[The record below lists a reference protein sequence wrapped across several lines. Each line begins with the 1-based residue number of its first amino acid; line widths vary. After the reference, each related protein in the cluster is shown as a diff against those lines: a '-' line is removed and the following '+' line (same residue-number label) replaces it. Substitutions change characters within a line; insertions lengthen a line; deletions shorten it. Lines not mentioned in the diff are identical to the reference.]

1 MFRNFHLPRWWFA
14 AFSGFVIWLLLLAVL
29 SQHWVFY
36 QQQQQAVLQSERL
49 SAFIRYEIGR
59 YADVAAELAI
69 SASLQQQLAAG
80 GSNSLNSYLRDL
92 QQASKTEDVYLLDL
106 NGKVIAA
113 SNFQSPA
120 SYVGR
125 DFSFRPYVQQALAG
139 KPGHYY
145 ALGHTS
151 GRRGYYFSA
160 PVYEQQ
166 RLKSQPPTIKAVLA
180 LKIDLEPIEH
190 HQQNIA
196 GLDGW
201 HFLVTGQSDEVFLSD
216 RPDWRFKRLHNRPMS
231 ESEQQRYLTK
241 TLEPLGQKQQAALL
255 APAYTL
261 WQLPSAQHNQH
272 FFAYQSPLPEFQ
284 WQLVLLQQPSSAPI
298 GRMLAIGTLLYLGFA
313 FLLLWRRERSKRQQQ
328 LKQHNQALEQ
338 RVLDRTAELAETNQR
353 LLTQIAKREQTESA
367 LAQTE
372 QELVQAAKLA
382 TIGSLSASLNHE
394 LNQPLTA
401 LQSYTQNTERML
413 EKNMLADAKMNLAA
427 MLKLIQR
434 LANIIAQFKDFSRP
448 GSGKNQSVA
457 LQTVLLDALG
467 IVQHQCQRQ
476 GVKTRLKQPDL
487 PLLVLVDAIQL
498 EQVLVNILTNGLQAM
513 LQSPEPGFFI
523 VLEQADN
530 KAQIRIRD
538 LGPGIEPHHLDKIF
552 EAFFS
557 TKARDGLGLGLSISQ
572 RIVQSFGGS
581 LTVANHPPQGAEFLI
596 QLPLYQHQGVHHV

>member
-36 QQQQQAVLQSERL
+36 QQQQQALLQSERL

-59 YADVAAELAI
+59 YADVAAELALL
-69 SASLQQQLAAG
+69 ASLQQQLDTG
-80 GSNSLNSYLRDL
+80 DSNSLNLYLRDL
-92 QQASKTEDVYLLDL
+92 QQASKTEDIYLLDL
-106 NGKVIAA
+106 KGRVIAA

-160 PVYEQQ
+160 PVYQQQ

-338 RVLDRTAELAETNQR
+338 RVLERTAELAETNQR

-448 GSGKNQSVA
+448 GSGKNQPVA

>member
-1 MFRNFHLPRWWFA
+1 MFKKPQLPHWWSKAFA
-14 AFSGFVIWLLLLAVL
+14 GFLAWLLLLAVL

-36 QQQQQAVLQSERL
+36 QQQQQAVLQAKRL

-59 YADVAAELAI
+59 YADVAAALAT
-69 SASLQQQLAAG
+69 SDSLQQQL
-80 GSNSLNSYLRDL
+80 SDTNSHSLNLYLRDL
-92 QQASKTEDVYLLDL
+92 QQASKTEDIYLLDL
-106 NGKVIAA
+106 KGRVIAA

-160 PVYEQQ
+160 PVYETQS
-166 RLKSQPPTIKAVLA
+166 LESQPPTIKAVLA

-216 RPDWRFKRLHNRPMS
+216 KPEWRFKRLHNKAMS
-231 ESEQQRYLTK
+231 DAEQQRYLTK
-241 TLEPLGQKQQAALL
+241 TLDPLGQQQQAALL

-261 WQLPSAQHNQH
+261 WQLPSAQDYQQ

-313 FLLLWRRERSKRQQQ
+313 FALLWRRERSKRQLQ
-328 LKQHNQALEQ
+328 LQQHNQALEQ
-338 RVLDRTAELAETNQR
+338 RVLARTAELAETNQR
-353 LLTQIAKREQTESA
+353 LLAQIAKREQTESA

-413 EKNMLADAKMNLAA
+413 EKNMLADAKMNLGA

-448 GSGKNQSVA
+448 GSGKNQPVA

-596 QLPLYQHQGVHHV
+596 QLPLYQHQGVHHA